1 MEEDKKKKK
10 NRKKKN
16 KQATKPIESVTL
28 DVGAGQSTSN
38 GQIHDP
44 EIEQNNNNGQV
55 SGIVNETND
64 VGGDLLAN
72 RDEPLANGTR
82 GANLAQVEKQYWLD
96 REASFQDK
104 IKELQAEK
112 DARIEKEASTEE
124 RIKQLLKEKDKIS
137 QEELAGQKEN
147 IKQLHDEKNA
157 FMQNEASLKE
167 KLVQLEKEI
176 GALILKEASLE
187 TEVQHLKDEQDSWKQ
202 KEASLKEKL
211 VHLEKENDALI
222 LREGS
227 FQHKIQQIQGE
238 IDAHLQKEA
247 SLATEI
253 QQLKDEKDS
262 WMQKEADF
270 KAKNNQLVDEAA
282 VLHLKMVNL
291 QEKITQMERERDA
304 WVLKE
309 DSAKESIASL
319 TNDNT
324 NLRALVM
331 DLEQSRES
339 LLEETQHLTQ
349 IISSLK
355 LQNKNLDTTADFP
368 HSSMDNKVTS
378 EDGEVNYHI
387 EDAREPVGESVAQNA
402 ELVDKV
408 NELLYAELDQRG
420 VAKEHFSSATSVPLA
435 FTDIDNGSAALEPDL
450 AVGAEASKVLQ
461 PISGSTQ
468 SLEDVMIE
476 DQRNLELVNVSHSP
490 GLANSSEI
498 IEADEIVQIP
508 LNEKEIKEPVLEN
521 DDKEGVGLT
530 DAPLIGAPFRLISF
544 FARYVTGADLV
555 DKNTAKYG

>member
-28 DVGAGQSTSN
+28 DNGQS
-38 GQIHDP
+38 HDP

-55 SGIVNETND
+55 SGIVDETND
-64 VGGDLLAN
+64 VGGDLHAN
-72 RDEPLANGTR
+72 RDEPIANGTR
-82 GANLAQVEKQYWLD
+82 GANLAEVGKHYWLD
-96 REASFQDK
+96 REASFQEK

-112 DARIEKEASTEE
+112 DAQIEKEASNDE
-124 RIKQLLKEKDKIS
+124 RIKQLLKEKDEIS
-137 QEELAGQKEN
+137 QEELAVQKEN

-157 FMQNEASLKE
+157 SMQNEASLKE

-187 TEVQHLKDEQDSWKQ
+187 TEIQHLKDEQDSWKQ

-247 SLATEI
+247 SLAIEI

-270 KAKNNQLVDEAA
+270 EEKNNQLVDEAA
-282 VLHLKMVNL
+282 VLNLKMVSL
-291 QEKITQMERERDA
+291 QEKITPMERERDT
-304 WVLKE
+304 WILKE

-324 NLRALVM
+324 NLRAQVM
-331 DLEQSRES
+331 ELEQSRES

-368 HSSMDNKVTS
+368 HSSMDNKVNS

-420 VAKEHFSSATSVPLA
+420 VAKEHFSSASSVPVA
-435 FTDIDNGSAALEPDL
+435 FTDIDNGSAALAPDL
-450 AVGAEASKVLQ
+450 AVGVEASKVMR

-544 FARYVTGADLV
+544 FARYVSGADLV
-555 DKNTAKYG
+555 DKNTVKYG